1 VLQCG
6 ASTDSKPSDKCYIEL
21 CTRQPNFQRVPQRK
35 ALKRILT
42 VVAPRVS
49 GNDDAMFPIRLKR

>member
-1 VLQCG
+1 MSVSLRFY
-6 ASTDSKPSDKCYIEL
+6 KCYIEL
-21 CTRQPNFQRVPQRK
+21 CTRQPKFQRVRQGK

-49 GNDDAMFPIRLKR
+49 GNDDEMFPIRLKR